1 MTQYR
6 YGNLAFAWDEG
17 KAATNRQK
25 HGVSFEEA
33 VTVFADPLARIYD
46 DPGHSTKELRFLL
59 VGHSMLGRLLL
70 VVHAERGDIIRIIS
84 ARKPTPSERR
94 DYKTNA

>member
-1 MTQYR
+1 MTQYK
-6 YGNLAFAWDEG
+6 YGNLTFAWDRR

-25 HGVSFEEA
+25 HGIAFEEA
-33 VTVFADPLARIYD
+33 VTVFADPLARVYD
-46 DPGHSTKELRFLL
+46 DPDHSAQELRFLL

-84 ARKPTPSERR
+84 ARKPTPRERR
-94 DYKTNA
+94 DYKANA